1 MSRCDGLQDNT
12 DRECYDLFHFSNEYG
27 ASTALV
33 PARISTD
40 HLFEDFSFPETAL
53 EDWVNLEQSTS
64 RSSVEFNATNLRDDL
79 PANQKSVPEQ
89 GRGYIFS
96 PSRPNYG
103 SGRSEC
109 YDPWLS
115 LPMEE
120 GGGLALDCGSSVKN
134 NFLFQFSSD
143 IDVGA
148 TEKYNQASTSS
159 LDNEGLPRLNPIE
172 HQATF
177 QLQPHAAPSKFPSL
191 LRPGDDS
198 DTSFVTNGAPN
209 IQYSIGPSET
219 NRMPLARIARLKC
232 PKCT

>member
-33 PARISTD
+33 PD
-40 HLFEDFSFPETAL
+40 HSLDDFSFLETAL
-53 EDWVNLEQSTS
+53 EDWVNMEQSTS
-64 RSSVEFNATNLRDDL
+64 RSSVDFNTTNLRDDL

-96 PSRPNYG
+96 PPPLG
-103 SGRSEC
+103 CASGESEC
-109 YDPWLS
+109 YDPWLP

-120 GGGLALDCGSSVKN
+120 EGGLVLDCESSVKN

-148 TEKYNQASTSS
+148 TEKPNQA
-159 LDNEGLPRLNPIE
+159 NEGLPKFNPIE

-177 QLQPHAAPSKFPSL
+177 QPQPHPAPSKFPSL
-191 LRPGDDS
+191 LRPSNDS
-198 DTSFVTNGAPN
+198 NTSFVTDGAPN

-219 NRMPLARIARLKC
+219 NRMPSARIARLKC
-232 PKCT
+232 PECT